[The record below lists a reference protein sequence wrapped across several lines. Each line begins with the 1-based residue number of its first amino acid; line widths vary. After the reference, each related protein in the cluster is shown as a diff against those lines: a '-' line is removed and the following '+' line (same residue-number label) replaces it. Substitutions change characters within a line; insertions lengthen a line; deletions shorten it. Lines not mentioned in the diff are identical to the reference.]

1 MQNSYSALW
10 DEFDK
15 LDAPIPLMNV
25 IRRILEYYFLQLCG
39 YDSEELCDIVL
50 VKNKEKFMIPVEG
63 GVPDYTKYNLAQSML
78 KYIKRSDSF
87 NDGLHFVDESIDV
100 DQYKDVFRTIFD
112 TMEQRQHYDMMMNEN
127 E

>member
-1 MQNSYSALW
+1 M
-10 DEFDK
+10 
-15 LDAPIPLMNV
+15 
-25 IRRILEYYFLQLCG
+25 
-39 YDSEELCDIVL
+39 L
-50 VKNKEKFMIPVEG
+50 VKNKEKFMVPVEG

-87 NDGLHFVDESIDV
+87 NDGLHFVDESIDA

-112 TMEQRQHYDMMMNEN
+112 AMEQRQHYDMMLNEQ